1 MTLHGEVRRID
12 GLPHLVITAR
22 EGDAEIARARALAL
36 RDFSAED
43 VAMLIAGLSDRLNGR

>member
-22 EGDAEIARARALAL
+22 EGDAELARARALAV

>member
-22 EGDAEIARARALAL
+22 EGDSELARARALAV